1 MPILPVDKIQLK
13 VMADNQHAINF
24 YTKNGFIIKDEL
36 RLCKKQHGDVTNFV
50 FDPNGDDGSML
61 IMELASE
68 PPEESKM
75 ILTAGPSISQMEG
88 YFAYDA
94 AMYGWN
100 ANWSKY
106 IIKFEQEF
114 ARHVGSKFA
123 LSTSSCT
130 GALQISLLALGI
142 GPGDEVIVP
151 DETWVAS
158 ATAVRDVGATPIFCD
173 VDISTYNMDVNDC
186 SAKITKLT
194 KAILPVHMYGNP
206 ANIEE
211 IKALAD
217 ANGLYL
223 IEDAAPLSVQ
233 HSMESVLAHLEILAA
248 TVFKVL
254 KCWLL
259 VRAAC

>member
-1 MPILPVDKIQLK
+1 MLKSSQCETAGLMTIALKQIIDWLMPILPVDKIQLK

-114 ARHVGSKFA
+114 VAMLA
-123 LSTSSCT
+123 QSSHFPPLLYWSASDFT
-130 GALQISLLALGI
+130 IGA
-142 GPGDEVIVP
+142 
-151 DETWVAS
+151 W
-158 ATAVRDVGATPIFCD
+158 
-173 VDISTYNMDVNDC
+173 N
-186 SAKITKLT
+186 
-194 KAILPVHMYGNP
+194 
-206 ANIEE
+206 
-211 IKALAD
+211 
-217 ANGLYL
+217 
-223 IEDAAPLSVQ
+223 
-233 HSMESVLAHLEILAA
+233 
-248 TVFKVL
+248 
-254 KCWLL
+254 
-259 VRAAC
+259 